1 MHPIAKRLALPTLS
15 YIVAPRV
22 RLRVWLVATL
32 VTALPLLNKR
42 QASPRTVCTFKR
54 FCLVLFS
61 TGHHRWRSSRRPCLC
76 PPPCAPADRGL
87 SLTHR
92 TVVRG
97 DPSCL
102 PRLFPF
108 RARLHSTQLLR
119 NFRCSTLTCI
129 STDSQRRRRPTDH
142 EWIRVQMRDAHKFL
156 TKAEAVK
163 FAPLRVHRTTKY
175 HPALEYFQKHSLPR
189 AICDEG
195 IHVERA
201 GCKRACGREHVPG
214 ICGGVDGVKLK
225 RWRAYNNG
233 GWRRG

>member
-1 MHPIAKRLALPTLS
+1 MSSAPVPVPGTVTQYPATEEFPMQYS
-15 YIVAPRV
+15 YV
-22 RLRVWLVATL
+22 
-32 VTALPLLNKR
+32 
-42 QASPRTVCTFKR
+42 
-54 FCLVLFS
+54 
-61 TGHHRWRSSRRPCLC
+61 H
-76 PPPCAPADRGL
+76 
-87 SLTHR
+87 
-92 TVVRG
+92 
-97 DPSCL
+97 
-102 PRLFPF
+102 
-108 RARLHSTQLLR
+108 
-119 NFRCSTLTCI
+119 

-142 EWIRVQMRDAHKFL
+142 EWIGVQMRDAHKFL